1 MEASY
6 WFPKILEQDHNREV
20 GNFFQVWGGKEKEK
34 RRRKRRKRKGKEEG
48 REKRREEERRKEE
61 HLEFSFTQIG
71 CESSMY

>member
-1 MEASY
+1 MNGHH
-6 WFPKILEQDHNREV
+6 KQDR
-20 GNFFQVWGGKEKEK
+20 GRGLGSFLQVWDGKEKEK

-48 REKRREEERRKEE
+48 RGKRREEERRKEE